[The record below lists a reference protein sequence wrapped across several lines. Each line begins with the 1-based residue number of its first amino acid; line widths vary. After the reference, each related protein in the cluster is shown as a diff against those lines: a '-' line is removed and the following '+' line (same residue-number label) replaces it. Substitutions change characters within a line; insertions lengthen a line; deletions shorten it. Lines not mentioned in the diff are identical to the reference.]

1 MKSLFFGTIE
11 ESRVFP
17 WPEPPRSDEERGSRA
32 QLPRE
37 GEADTHLEARARAD
51 RLHTLLDAVRRFFEL
66 RVDSREIDRQARI
79 PEDVIASLKE
89 LGLFGM
95 AIPQAYG
102 GMGLSNT
109 AYARVVQEMTGLD
122 SSVALTLRAHQ
133 SIGSRAI
140 VLFGSEEQKAR
151 YLPRLARGEDV
162 AAFALTEPGAG
173 SDAAAIQTRAERQED
188 GSYLLNGTKTWITN
202 GGLADV
208 FTVFARTSRPDSDAK
223 PKITAFIVE
232 RGWGVQHGP
241 PQDKLGAR
249 GTSTTELVFEDVRV
263 PAANVLDEPGR
274 GFKVAM
280 SVLDSGRLGLASGCL
295 GLAKRLVKMSVERC
309 KERRAFGRPIGEFGL
324 IKDKIA
330 TMMAETW
337 ALECMT
343 YMTTGMVDAGVED
356 FSIESAIC
364 KVYGSEAC
372 WRVVNETMQIAG
384 AVGYM
389 ADFPYERLLRDARI
403 NLVFE
408 GTNEILRAF
417 IALGGMQGPGQ
428 ELADLARAM
437 REPIKGFGLLS
448 DFAIRKARGALVRER
463 LTRHHPTLNRE
474 AVIFDEYVQALGT
487 GVESVLR
494 RHGVDIAEM
503 QYTQKRTADMAIQ
516 LYALVACIARTTLA
530 IERRGEEG
538 ARREIDLTSIFA
550 SSAERRLARL
560 VAAVG
565 KNDDELRKEVAT
577 RAYAD
582 GGYPFDVV

>member
-1 MKSLFFGTIE
+1 MREQSFMKSLFFGSIDE
-11 ESRVFP
+11 GLAFP
-17 WPEPPRSDEERGSRA
+17 WPETERA
-32 QLPRE
+32 E
-37 GEADTHLEARARAD
+37 VD
-51 RLHTLLDAVRRFFEL
+51 RLHVLVDAVRRFFEL
-66 RVDSREIDRQARI
+66 RVDSKEIDRQAQI
-79 PEDVIASLKE
+79 PGEVLASLRE
-89 LGLFGM
+89 LGWFGM
-95 AIPQAYG
+95 AIPQAFG
-102 GMGLSNT
+102 GMGLTNT
-109 AYARVVQEMTGLD
+109 GYARVTQEMTGLD

-133 SIGSRAI
+133 SIGARGL
-140 VLFGSEEQKAR
+140 VLFGTDEQKSR
-151 YLPRLARGEDV
+151 YLPRLARGDDI

-173 SDAAAIQTRAERQED
+173 SDAAAIQTRAERRED

-208 FTVFARTSRPDSDAK
+208 FTVFARTSRPDADAK

-232 RGWGVQHGP
+232 RGWGVQNGP
-241 PQDKLGAR
+241 PQDKLGIR
-249 GTSTTELVFEDVRV
+249 GTSTTEVIFKDVRV
-263 PAANVLDEPGR
+263 PAGNVLGEPGR

-280 SVLDSGRLGLASGCL
+280 QVLDSGRLALASGCL
-295 GLAKRLVKMSVERC
+295 GLSKRLLKMAVERC
-309 KERRAFGRPIGEFGL
+309 KERRAFGRSIGEFGL

-330 TMMAETW
+330 TMMADTW

-343 YMTTGMVDAGVED
+343 YLTTGMTDAGVED

-364 KVYGSEAC
+364 KVYASETC
-372 WRVVNETMQIAG
+372 WRVVNETLQIAG

-428 ELADLARAM
+428 ELADVARAM

-463 LTRHHPTLNRE
+463 LTRHHATLARE
-474 AVIFDEYVQALGT
+474 AAIFDEYVQELGR

-494 RHGVDIAEM
+494 RHLSDIAEM
-503 QYTQKRTADMAIQ
+503 QYTQKRTANMAIN
-516 LYALVACIARTTLA
+516 LYGLAACISRTTRA

-550 SSAERRLARL
+550 SSAERRLAHL
-560 VAAVG
+560 VAAIA

-582 GGYPFDVV
+582 GGYPFDVL